1 MPAAGPPAG
10 RGAPRECGFAIKD
23 QANAASATLGALAA
37 LAWSLI
43 ANPHIV
49 IGSAEMKRDRHAP
62 KAGFWRILA

>member
-23 QANAASATLGALAA
+23 QANAASVTIGALAA
-37 LAWSLI
+37 LARSFI

-49 IGSAEMKRDRHAP
+49 IG
-62 KAGFWRILA
+62 KARK

>member
-1 MPAAGPPAG
+1 MSSLTPD
-10 RGAPRECGFAIKD
+10 RRV
-23 QANAASATLGALAA
+23 N
-37 LAWSLI
+37 LI